1 MHPSAA
7 LLASIDFAQ
16 AQSAPTPVWLT
27 AAIAAGSAVFGALAG
42 GYATY
47 RANLALE
54 VKRRT
59 ARVAIRRKAKVYTP
73 LRAHL
78 LELQQAMEQDA
89 HLDRG
94 VARVHPA
101 DKGFPRRP
109 AFWLWEDLVAD
120 GRGLTSPSR
129 TVAQRLDAVGPAN
142 DALNQALEASDEIFS
157 RHGRPAYEQLTGRE
171 LLRDWPSAGRRAEVI
186 RDREGLWA
194 LFSPPFM
201 AESDRGVEM
210 SEAFRARL
218 AGQPD
223 VTHVRARVVEAE
235 RVLAGAVS
243 QALEALEEAM
253 RRTAERYEQEQPEE

>member
-1 MHPSAA
+1 M

-27 AAIAAGSAVFGALAG
+27 AVIAAGSAVFGALAG

-78 LELQQAMEQDA
+78 LELQHATEQDA

-94 VARVHPA
+94 VARVRPNNKGHPR
-101 DKGFPRRP
+101 DP

-129 TVAQRLDAVGPAN
+129 TVAQRLDAVGPAI
-142 DALNQALEASDEIFS
+142 DALNQALEASDEIFC
-157 RHGRPAYEQLTGRE
+157 RHGRPAYEQLTGRK
-171 LLRDWPSAGRRAEVI
+171 LLMGWPAGRRAEVI
-186 RDREGLWA
+186 RDREGLWD
-194 LFSPPFM
+194 LFGRPFVP
-201 AESDRGVEM
+201 ENDRSVEM
-210 SEAFRARL
+210 NEAFRAHL

-223 VTHVRARVVEAE
+223 VTQVRARVIEAE
-235 RVLAGAVS
+235 RVLAGAAS
-243 QALEALEEAM
+243 QALQALEEAM

>member
-1 MHPSAA
+1 M
-7 LLASIDFAQ
+7 
-16 AQSAPTPVWLT
+16 PVWLT
-27 AAIAAGSAVFGALAG
+27 AVIAAGSAVFGALAG

-47 RANLALE
+47 QANLALE

-78 LELQQAMEQDA
+78 LDLQQAMEQDA

-94 VARVHPA
+94 VARVRPD
-101 DKGFPRRP
+101 DKGFRRRP

-129 TVAQRLDAVGPAN
+129 TVAQRMDAVGPAI
-142 DALNQALEASDEIFS
+142 DALNQALEASDEVFS
-157 RHGRPAYEQLTGRE
+157 RHGRPAYEQLTGRK
-171 LLRDWPSAGRRAEVI
+171 LLMDWPSAGRRAEVI
-186 RDREGLWA
+186 RDREGLWD
-194 LFSPPFM
+194 LFGRFVP
-201 AESDRGVEM
+201 ESDRSVEM
-210 SEAFRARL
+210 NEAFRVHL

-223 VTHVRARVVEAE
+223 VTQVRARVIEAE

-243 QALEALEEAM
+243 QALQALEEAM